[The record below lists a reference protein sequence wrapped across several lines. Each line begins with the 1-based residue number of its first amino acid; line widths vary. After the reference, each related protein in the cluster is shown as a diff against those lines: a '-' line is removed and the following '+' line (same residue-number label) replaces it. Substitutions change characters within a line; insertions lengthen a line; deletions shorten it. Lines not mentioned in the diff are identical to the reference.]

1 MIKKIIIIPIL
12 FLLFLSSCK
21 SVKEGL
27 SGKKAKNSDE
37 FLVEKKNP
45 LVLPPDFEKLPSP
58 EIDTTEKDTDEKQ
71 KIKDMILSSS
81 DKIEKKESDNTSIEK
96 IIIDQIKND

>member
-1 MIKKIIIIPIL
+1 MIKKIIIVPIL
-12 FLLFLSSCK
+12 FLLSLSSCK
-21 SVKEGL
+21 SIKEGL
-27 SGKKAKNSDE
+27 SGTRENNSDE

-45 LVLPPDFEKLPSP
+45 LVLPPDFEKLPTP
-58 EIDTTEKDTDEKQ
+58 EIDTIEIDSDENQ

-81 DKIEKKESDNTSIEK
+81 DKIEKKETDNRSIEK